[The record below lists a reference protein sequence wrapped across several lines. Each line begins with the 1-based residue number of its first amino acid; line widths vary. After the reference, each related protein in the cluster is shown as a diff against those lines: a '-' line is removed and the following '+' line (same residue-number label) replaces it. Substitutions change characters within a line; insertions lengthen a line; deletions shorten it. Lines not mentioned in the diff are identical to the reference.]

1 MELND
6 IKKILYKTKPS
17 AYFMYAREGC
27 LYYHTLHPM
36 EFFFRIQVS
45 DIGEATYM
53 PEMAAQ
59 LMIRYLITTMPG
71 TEWARWSP
79 TVAKDQRA
87 LDGE

>member
-27 LYYHTLHPM
+27 LYYHTLHPY
-36 EFFFRIQVS
+36 EYFFRVPVS
-45 DIGEATYM
+45 DIGESTYM

-59 LMIRYLITTMPG
+59 LLIRYLILASRDFLPN
-71 TEWARWSP
+71 WSP
-79 TVAKDQRA
+79 YC
-87 LDGE
+87 GSGSEGS